1 MKVNPCAMKMKIVNN
16 YFFLFVLAALLASC
30 GETTPV
36 KPETKLH
43 LKFIPTFNGQALSID
58 SVYTNTFGQQL
69 RIENVQFYLSN
80 IYAHNG
86 ADSTL
91 LNQAFLFT
99 LLEPQTLSLNVSP
112 QNFSSL
118 SFGVGVPGNLN
129 KNVDPSQYANSN
141 PLSVQ
146 GSNGMFWYWNTGYI
160 FVKVEGRYELTGTPN
175 APLMDSYAFH
185 LGDDPLYHELH
196 FNTGNVSLA
205 EGDSRTL
212 SIEVALDSVFNRPV
226 DPIDLSVDNLT
237 HTTSNFPLAER
248 VTNNFVS
255 AFHLQ

>member
-1 MKVNPCAMKMKIVNN
+1 MKLKIVNN
-16 YFFLFVLAALLASC
+16 YFFVVLLSVFFMSC
-30 GETTPV
+30 GEDSPV
-36 KPETKLH
+36 TPETKVH
-43 LKFIPTFNGQALSID
+43 LKFIPTYNGQPLSID

-69 RIENVQFYLSN
+69 RVENVQFYLSN

-86 ADSTL
+86 SDSTL
-91 LNQAFLFT
+91 LKQAFLFT

-112 QNFSSL
+112 QSFSSL
-118 SFGVGVPGNLN
+118 SFGVGVPSNLN

-175 APLMDSYAFH
+175 APLMESYAFH
-185 LGDDPLYHELH
+185 MGDDPLYRVLN

-205 EGDSRTL
+205 EGDARTFH
-212 SIEVALDSVFNRPV
+212 IEVAIDSVFNRPV
-226 DPIDLSVDNLT
+226 DPIDLSIDNLT

>member
-1 MKVNPCAMKMKIVNN
+1 
-16 YFFLFVLAALLASC
+16 
-30 GETTPV
+30 
-36 KPETKLH
+36 
-43 LKFIPTFNGQALSID
+43 
-58 SVYTNTFGQQL
+58 
-69 RIENVQFYLSN
+69 
-80 IYAHNG
+80 
-86 ADSTL
+86 
-91 LNQAFLFT
+91 
-99 LLEPQTLSLNVSP
+99 LNVSP
-112 QNFSSL
+112 QTFSSL
-118 SFGVGVPGNLN
+118 SFGVGVPGRLN

-185 LGDDPLYHELH
+185 LGDDPLYRVLH

-205 EGDSRTL
+205 EGDSRTFN
-212 SIEVALDSVFNRPV
+212 IEVAIDSVFNRPL
-226 DPIDLSVDNLT
+226 DPIDLSIDNLT

>member
-1 MKVNPCAMKMKIVNN
+1 MKMKIVNN
-16 YFFLFVLAALLASC
+16 YFFVVLLAILLGSC
-30 GETTPV
+30 GGDTPST
-36 KPETKLH
+36 PETKVH
-43 LKFIPTFNGQALSID
+43 LKFIPTFNGQPLSID
-58 SVYTNTFGQQL
+58 SVYLNAYGQQL
-69 RIENVQFYLSN
+69 RIENIQFYLSN

-86 ADSTL
+86 SDSTL
-91 LNQAFLFT
+91 LKQAFLFT
-99 LLEPQTLSLNVSP
+99 LLEPKTLSLSVSP
-112 QNFSSL
+112 QTFSSL
-118 SFGVGVPGNLN
+118 SFGVGVPANLN
-129 KNVDPSQYANSN
+129 KNVDPSNYANSN

-160 FVKVEGRYELTGTPN
+160 FTKVEGRYELTGTPN

-185 LGDDPLYHELH
+185 LGDDPLYRVLN

-205 EGDSRTL
+205 EGDARTFN
-212 SIEVALDSVFNRPV
+212 IEVAIDSVFNRPV

-237 HTTSNFPLAER
+237 HTTSNFPLAVR

>member
-1 MKVNPCAMKMKIVNN
+1 MKMKIVNN
-16 YFFLFVLAALLASC
+16 YFFVVMLGLLLASC
-30 GETTPV
+30 GGENPSTPV
-36 KPETKLH
+36 ETKVH
-43 LKFIPTFNGQALSID
+43 LKFVPTYNGQALSID
-58 SVYTNTFGQQL
+58 SVYTNSFGQQL
-69 RIENVQFYLSN
+69 RVENIQFYLSN

-91 LNQAFLFT
+91 LKQSFLLT

-112 QNFSSL
+112 QSFSSL
-118 SFGVGVPGNLN
+118 SFGVGVPGNMN

-175 APLMDSYAFH
+175 APLMDSYSFH
-185 LGDDPLYHELH
+185 MGDDPLYRVLH
-196 FNTGNVSLA
+196 FNTGSVSLA
-205 EGDSRTL
+205 EGDARTFN
-212 SIEVALDSVFNRPV
+212 IEVAVDSVFNRPA
-226 DPIDLSVDNLT
+226 DPIDLSIDNLT

-248 VTNNFVS
+248 MTNNFVT

>member
-1 MKVNPCAMKMKIVNN
+1 MKMKIVNN
-16 YFFLFVLAALLASC
+16 YFFLFVFAALLASC